1 MEFRA
6 NKRIKLSSQKGP
18 SPLDLARTYCQY
30 YVDPPCFEVKT
41 VNDVIGEGVFATK
54 PFKKG
59 DFLLEYK
66 GDLITR
72 VKHARIDATNDIFHE
87 GRMIN
92 DAENGDAK
100 QNCVMKI
107 VEVNQ
112 TPHLC
117 TFADR
122 DIAIGEELRYD
133 YGVPTL
139 PWRKVH
145 SIVKMSSVMD
155 LSLIFIKYHILN

>member
-18 SPLDLARTYCQY
+18 STLDLART
-30 YVDPPCFEVKT
+30 
-41 VNDVIGEGVFATK
+41 
-54 PFKKG
+54 
-59 DFLLEYK
+59 
-66 GDLITR
+66 
-72 VKHARIDATNDIFHE
+72 IDATNDIFHE

-100 QNCVMKI
+100 QKCVMKI

-139 PWRKVH
+139 PWRKATH
-145 SIVKMSSVMD
+145 
-155 LSLIFIKYHILN
+155 